1 MERTINTA
9 KLLSAK
15 DLTVVVGSRGL
26 ACRLLNTQGFP
37 TITLGG
43 RKLVREDSL
52 NDWLKKNEGQY
63 VDVTA
68 GKGV

>member
-26 ACRLLNTQGFP
+26 AYRLLNTQGFP